1 MKHMLFVLMITAFI
15 TSLVGCEQ
23 AQQALDTI
31 DKAKSLKG
39 DIEKK
44 AKEVT
49 EKARDLI
56 PGSNVGAAGDKDKGG
71 QEQDHK
77 ESVKQ
82 KDG

>member
-1 MKHMLFVLMITAFI
+1 MKRILFVLMVFAFI

-44 AKEVT
+44 AKEVS

-56 PGSNVGAAGDKDKGG
+56 PGNSRGGSGEKEKGG
-71 QEQDHK
+71 QEQDGK
-77 ESVKQ
+77 GSKKG
-82 KDG
+82 KDD